1 MIEVTRKD
9 NCLNIKDWNSIITK
23 IDFENN
29 QVIIDWYLLD
39 FPWEYEK
46 SLILAEIKSYQ
57 DKLFYILNIDF
68 LKFLIIFDDN
78 FDIKEEIVSFFWDVD
93 FLFINTSKNSQV
105 ITESIESKVVIPFWE
120 FKDIYLNSI
129 WQHKEWISS
138 FKVKSK
144 DLLSDNTEYINL
156 I

>member
-120 FKDIYLNSI
+120 FKDIYLNSV

>member
-129 WQHKEWISS
+129 WQNQRMNI
-138 FKVKSK
+138 
-144 DLLSDNTEYINL
+144 I